1 MVKRIEPVHCPTSTI
16 PLTQR
21 LRIVL
26 DAMGGDFAPANE
38 VAGTVEALRQARNE
52 FEVILVGK
60 EAPIR
65 AELSKHQTDGLAIS
79 VVNADDVITM
89 DDSPTAS
96 VKQKKNSSLALGMR
110 LHQEGKADAFAS
122 VGNTGAALSA
132 STLILGR
139 IKGVSRPTIATFFPS
154 ERGVCLLVDA
164 GTNVDC
170 RAQHLYE
177 FAVMGSIYAKR
188 VFHYDN
194 PTVGLLNV
202 GEEKTKG
209 TEAVLEAYRLLE
221 ASTLNFIGNI
231 EGRDILKGRAQVM
244 VCDGFVG
251 NVILKFGESVP
262 SFLKAKLKE
271 YASGGLFRKILIG
284 AARGSLKAALKDMDY
299 EQYGGVPVLGV
310 NGVSIVGHGS
320 SSPTAIKNLILKGV
334 EVAKTNLNAHIEQAI
349 AEASAKAPS
358 PATA

>member
-1 MVKRIEPVHCPTSTI
+1 MA
-16 PLTQR
+16 QR

-38 VAGTVEALRQARNE
+38 VAGALEALRQAKNE

-60 EAPIR
+60 EQEIR
-65 AELSKHQTDGLAIS
+65 AELKKRDTEGLAFS
-79 VVNADDVITM
+79 VVNADDIITM

-96 VKQKKNSSLALGMR
+96 VKQKKNSSLAVGMQ
-110 LHQEGKADAFAS
+110 LHKEGNAEAFAS

-139 IKGVSRPTIATFFPS
+139 IKGVSRPTIASFFPS

-177 FAVMGSIYAKR
+177 FAVMGSIYAKQ
-188 VFHYDN
+188 VLHYDN

-209 TEAVLEAYRLLE
+209 TEAVLQAHRLLE
-221 ASTLNFIGNI
+221 SSSLNFIGNI
-231 EGRDILKGRAQVM
+231 EGRDILKGKAQVM

-251 NVILKFGESVP
+251 NVVLKFGESVP
-262 SFLKAKLKE
+262 SFLKVKLKE
-271 YASGGLFRKILIG
+271 YAAGGLLRKLLIG
-284 AARGSLKAALKDMDY
+284 AARGALRAALKDMDY

-320 SSPTAIKNLILKGV
+320 SSPKAIKNMILKGV
-334 EVAKTNLNAHIEQAI
+334 EVAKTQLNTHIEQAI
-349 AEASAKAPS
+349 AEAVKAAPS
-358 PATA
+358 ATSA